1 MSPESLKLAQIWLA
15 KAQSD
20 LATAKLLI
28 QGAER
33 HLDTGSYHCQQA
45 VEKAIKAW
53 LTAHEIVFAKTHSLE
68 ILVNL
73 CLPSSPEFQRFL
85 PHAFQLTPFA
95 TEFRYPGDVFE
106 PSPEEAANAL
116 SLAQDITTWI
126 AGEFSKLGPPSSSN
140 GPSAP

>member
-1 MSPESLKLAQIWLA
+1 MSPESFKLAKIWLA
-15 KAQSD
+15 KAHSD

-45 VEKAIKAW
+45 AEKAIKAW
-53 LTAHEIVFAKTHSLE
+53 LTAQEVVFAKTHSLE

-73 CLPSSPEFQRFL
+73 CVPSSPEFQRFL
-85 PHAFQLTPFA
+85 PHAFRLTPFA

-106 PSPEEAANAL
+106 PSPEEAADAL

-126 AGEFSKLGPPSSSN
+126 AGEISKLGAPTTSN
-140 GPSAP
+140 SVSAP